1 MNQSDQ
7 SDTSTQGP
15 APAQPGQPA
24 PSPNAGSAAK
34 KSPLEILEEILA
46 ESQQKAAAGGEGGPQ
61 NGDGQPLAVDEVG
74 RDEAARQEALAAEQE
89 AAKLAQDKVALEQ
102 KIAELKALDQTPENQ
117 ARLAQLKAEAASHD
131 GELEAQEGFE
141 IRQVSH
147 DQV

>member
-15 APAQPGQPA
+15 APAQPGQSA
-24 PSPNAGSAAK
+24 PSLNAGSEAK

-46 ESQQKAAAGGEGGPQ
+46 ESQQKAAAGGEGGAQ
-61 NGDGQPLAVDEVG
+61 NDDGQPLAVDEVG

-117 ARLAQLKAEAASHD
+117 ARLAQLKAEAANHD